1 MIVINDVLSNSLT
14 DSLRNLALDVVLGR
28 TKDAGLAVKTNYSWD
43 SDIVLDSAP
52 VLCIAIPDFLAE
64 ALEIELIKNNVLN
77 PEEDESIVGT
87 AMVYVW
93 FKGSYIPPHGD
104 MGFSKAV
111 TLYLSPNWEPAD
123 GGMFIFKSAQ
133 TGGWE
138 VVMPNFNTG
147 VINNANEI
155 HLVTPVQSSNNLR
168 ITAQIFIKPK
178 QKTPTYLEYIK

>member
-1 MIVINDVLSNSLT
+1 MIILNDVLTTNLVE
-14 DSLRNLALDVVLGR
+14 SLRNLALDIVLGR

-64 ALEIELIKNNVLN
+64 ALERELVIKNVLSS
-77 PEEDESIVGT
+77 EDDESIVGT

-111 TLYLSPNWEPAD
+111 TLYLTPNWDPAD
-123 GGMFIFKSAQ
+123 GGMFIFKSSK
-133 TGGWE
+133 TGNWE

-147 VINNANEI
+147 VINDDNEI
-155 HLVTPVQSSNNLR
+155 HLVTPVQSSNKLR

-178 QKTPTYLEYIK
+178 QKTPTYLEYTK

>member
-1 MIVINDVLSNSLT
+1 MIVLNDVLTGSLV

-52 VLCIAIPDFLAE
+52 VLCIAIPDLLAE
-64 ALEIELIKNNVLN
+64 ALEAELIKNNVLN
-77 PEEDESIVGT
+77 HEEDESIVGT
-87 AMVYVW
+87 AMIYVL

-111 TLYLSPNWEPAD
+111 TLYLTPSWEPVD
-123 GGMFIFKSAQ
+123 GGMFIFKSAK
-133 TGGWE
+133 TGIWE
-138 VVMPNFNTG
+138 VVMPNFNSG
-147 VINNANEI
+147 VINDANEI
-155 HLVTPVQSSNNLR
+155 HLVTPIQSSSKLR

-178 QKTPTYLEYIK
+178 QKTPTYLEYTK